1 MRRIIGL
8 ILVLSGAWF
17 VYDQDQVVQKAMHST
32 VRVRSH
38 ARGFNHLGIDPN
50 SVIAEHQDR
59 IDSANNL
66 ATVGGV
72 VVIIGLLMIVI
83 PKRK

>member
-1 MRRIIGL
+1 MRRVLGF

-17 VYDQDQVVQKAMHST
+17 VYDQNQVAENAMHSS

-38 ARGFNHLGIDPN
+38 ARGFQHIGVDPN
-50 SVIAEHQDR
+50 SVLAEHQDR
-59 IDSANNL
+59 IDTANNL

-72 VVIIGLLMIVI
+72 VVIGGLLMIVI
-83 PKRK
+83 PKKK